1 MHLLELNVN
10 WFAFLSAATDM
21 VWLACL
27 VVGAIACAL
36 LLGYVAMLGAEMG
49 QRGVLSWSEH
59 MGYGAVAPRHR
70 VGLTGDTP
78 LLRSTRPSMVWV
90 QGLLQKL

>member
-1 MHLLELNVN
+1 MHLPELNVSR
-10 WFAFLSAATDM
+10 FAFLSAATGM

-36 LLGYVAMLGAEMG
+36 VLGYVAILGAGMR
-49 QRGVLSWSEH
+49 QRGVLSWSEQ

-78 LLRSTRPSMVWV
+78 LLRSTRSSMVWV